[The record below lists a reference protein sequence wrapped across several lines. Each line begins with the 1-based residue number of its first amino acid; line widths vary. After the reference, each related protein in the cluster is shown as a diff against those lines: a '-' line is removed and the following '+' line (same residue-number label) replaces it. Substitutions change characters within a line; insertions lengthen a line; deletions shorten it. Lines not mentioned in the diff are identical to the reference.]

1 MSRMAE
7 MWTGVG
13 PLGSSIASIM
23 FIYTLIE
30 RYFPNRLR
38 SYILNYVNRI
48 LAFTTNIRITVHEYT
63 GDHLQR
69 NVAYSA
75 IEAYLSSKSTKDF
88 KRLTA
93 QLGRNSKKLVLTMD
107 ADESM
112 IDEFRGA
119 KLCWVATKTLREN
132 KSSYSS
138 SADVK
143 RALTLVFHQRY
154 RDMVTEVYLNHV
166 MEKGMAILTR
176 NRQRKLYT
184 NCRYGYWSHVVL
196 DHPAT
201 FDNIAMD
208 PSKKKEIIED
218 LVAFG
223 KGKQY
228 YAKVGKAWKRG
239 YLLYGPPGTGKST
252 MIAAIANFMNYDI
265 YDLELTAVQGNSELR
280 KLLLET
286 SNKSVIVIEDI
297 DCSLGL
303 TRKRDI
309 PKDKEEKDSKKGD
322 KQPTTDQNVDN
333 RVTLS
338 GLLNFIDGL
347 WSTCGRE
354 RLIVFTTNYKEK
366 LDPALIR
373 RGRMDKHIE
382 LSYCCFEGFK
392 ILAKNYLNLDSHHL
406 FETLCPLFNE
416 TQITPADVAEML
428 MPKANDED
436 DAEICLKDLIR
447 ALEKRKAD
455 ARLKA
460 EEDAREKSLT
470 KEGEAKQNES
480 SSNGANE
487 EDKSN

>member
-1 MSRMAE
+1 MSRVAE

-13 PLGSSIASIM
+13 PFGSTLASIM
-23 FIYTLIE
+23 FIYTLIQ

-38 SYILNYVNRI
+38 NYVLIYVNQI
-48 LAFTTNIRITVHEYT
+48 LAFTRNIQITVHEYT
-63 GDHLQR
+63 GDLQR

-75 IEAYLSSKSTKDF
+75 IEAYLSSKSSKDF

-93 QLGRNSKKLVLTMD
+93 QVGRNSKKRVFTMD
-107 ADESM
+107 DNESM
-112 IDEFRGA
+112 TDEFRGA
-119 KLCWVATKTLREN
+119 KLCWRASKTIREN
-132 KSSYSS
+132 KTSFYSLNE
-138 SADVK
+138 VK
-143 RALTLVFHQRY
+143 RALTLEFHQRC
-154 RDMVTEVYLNHV
+154 REMVTGVYLNHI
-166 MEKGMAILTR
+166 MEKGMTILTR

-208 PSKKKEIIED
+208 PLKKEIIDD
-218 LVAFG
+218 LIAFS
-223 KGKQY
+223 KGKHY

-252 MIAAIANFMNYDI
+252 MIAAMANFMNYDI

-303 TRKRDI
+303 TRKHEIAKDNK
-309 PKDKEEKDSKKGD
+309 PEKDKKDVKD
-322 KQPTTDQNVDN
+322 QITEQNTDNKV
-333 RVTLS
+333 VTLS

-382 LSYCCFEGFK
+382 LSYCCFQGFK

-416 TQITPADVAEML
+416 TQITHADVAEIL
-428 MPKANDED
+428 MPKTNDED
-436 DAEICLKDLIR
+436 HAEICLKELIQ
-447 ALEKRKAD
+447 ALEKQKSD

-460 EEDAREKSLT
+460 EEDAKEKLLT
-470 KEGEAKQNES
+470 EKGEANHRIV
-480 SSNGANE
+480 
-487 EDKSN
+487 